1 MQAQSVSGT
10 THVPTGLNGAGEPGL
25 EAQRSGVSWGA
36 IIAGAAAA
44 AALSIVLYLLGS
56 GLGFSAMDPYED
68 NSAVAMGI
76 GAILWLSFTQLAASA
91 LGGYLAGRLRVKW
104 ANIHNDEVYFRD
116 TAHGM
121 LAWAVSTLVAA
132 AFFGGMLSKMVG
144 TAADVGAGA
153 AKTVMMSGA
162 AAAGAASDEGGSAGN
177 PLDYFSDM
185 LMRSDKPAAQGAAAA
200 LNDPGL
206 KQEVARIL
214 ATSVKNGSLA
224 ADDRAYLA
232 RRVAEHTGMDPA
244 AAQQRVDDVY
254 NRGKAAADKA
264 KATAKDAADKA
275 RKAAAGTALWLTVAL
290 LIGAFVASWCATL
303 GGKLRDGL
311 AGVSHR

>member
-1 MQAQSVSGT
+1 MQAQSTGGAA
-10 THVPTGLNGAGEPGL
+10 HVPAGAVEPNR
-25 EAQRSGVSWGA
+25 EANRSGVSWGA
-36 IIAGAAAA
+36 IIAGAVAA

-56 GLGFSAMDPYED
+56 GLGFSAMSPYED
-68 NSAVAMGI
+68 NSAVALGV
-76 GAILWLSFTQLAASA
+76 GAILWLSISQFASSA

-104 ANIHNDEVYFRD
+104 ASLHSDEVYFRD
-116 TAHGM
+116 TAHGL
-121 LAWAVSTLVAA
+121 LAWAVSTIVAA
-132 AFFGGMLSKMVG
+132 VFFGGMLSNTVG
-144 TAADVGAGA
+144 AAADAGAGV
-153 AKTVMMSGA
+153 AKTAMMSGA
-162 AAAGAASDEGGSAGN
+162 AAAGAASDEGGGAASN
-177 PLDYFSDM
+177 PMDYFSDM

-206 KQEVARIL
+206 RQEAMRIL
-214 ATSVKNGSLA
+214 ATSVRNGALA
-224 ADDRAYLA
+224 PDDRAYLA

-275 RKAAAGTALWLTVAL
+275 RKAAAATALWLTVSL
-290 LIGAFVASWCATL
+290 LIGAFIASWCATL

-311 AGVSHR
+311 AGASHR

>member
-1 MQAQSVSGT
+1 MQAQTASGT
-10 THVPTGLNGAGEPGL
+10 THVPTHGSAEPGD

-36 IIAGAAAA
+36 IIAGAVAAA
-44 AALSIVLYLLGS
+44 AVSIVLYLLGS
-56 GLGFSAMDPYED
+56 GLGFSAMSPYED
-68 NSAVAMGI
+68 NSAVALGI

-104 ANIHNDEVYFRD
+104 SSIHNDEVYFRD

-121 LAWAVSTLVAA
+121 LTWALSTLVTA
-132 AFFGGMLSKMVG
+132 AFFGGIMSKMLG
-144 TAADVGAGA
+144 TAADVGAGV
-153 AKTVMMSGA
+153 AKTTMMSGA
-162 AAAGAASDEGGSAGN
+162 AAAGAASDEGDGAGGN

-185 LMRSDKPAAQGAAAA
+185 LMRTDQPGAQNAAAA
-200 LNDPGL
+200 LKDPGL
-206 KQEVARIL
+206 RQEAMRIL
-214 ATSVKNGSLA
+214 ATSVKNGALA
-224 ADDRAYLA
+224 PDDRAYLA
-232 RRVAEHTGMDPA
+232 RRVAEQTGMDPA

-303 GGKLRDGL
+303 GGKQRDGL
-311 AGVSHR
+311 SAASHR